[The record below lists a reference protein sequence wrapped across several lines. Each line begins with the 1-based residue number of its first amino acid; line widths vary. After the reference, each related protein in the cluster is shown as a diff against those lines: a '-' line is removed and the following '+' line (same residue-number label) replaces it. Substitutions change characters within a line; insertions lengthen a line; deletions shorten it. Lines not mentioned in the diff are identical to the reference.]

1 LIRREIDICR
11 IFIFNVKKQNV
22 IFRLWYYFRN
32 GWSTYFAFI
41 FAAINTLTVTYYLA
55 IEKYPTLQALF
66 PNFGQYVFVISA
78 VGIPILV
85 LIGYA
90 HFKRSQAFKSEAD
103 IALEVNP
110 YHARIIVNSELN
122 LKINT
127 LLLNLIKKTSLSDSL
142 SDEEKK
148 QIDDFNIELEKLTK
162 NRTLANKFDQTYFKK
177 LEQEKSSK

>member
-1 LIRREIDICR
+1 V
-11 IFIFNVKKQNV
+11 NKQNL

-41 FAAINTLTVTYYLA
+41 FAAINTLTVTYFLA
-55 IEKYPTLQALF
+55 IEKYPTLQAIF
-66 PNFGQYVFVISA
+66 PNFAQYVLVVSA

-90 HFKRSQAFKSEAD
+90 HFKKSQAFKSEAD
-103 IALEVNP
+103 ITLEVNP
-110 YHARIIVNSELN
+110 YHARMIVNSELN

-127 LLLNLIKKTSLSDSL
+127 LILNLIKKTSLSDSL

-148 QIDDFNIELEKLTK
+148 EIDDFNIELKVLMKT
-162 NRTLANKFDQTYFKK
+162 RTLMNKSDSLYFKK
-177 LEQEKSSK
+177 LEEEKS